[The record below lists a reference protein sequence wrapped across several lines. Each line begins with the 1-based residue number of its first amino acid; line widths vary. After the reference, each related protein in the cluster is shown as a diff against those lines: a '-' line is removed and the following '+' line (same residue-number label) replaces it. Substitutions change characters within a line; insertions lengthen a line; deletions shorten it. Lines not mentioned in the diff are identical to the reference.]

1 MDGDGYLPVRAT
13 VHLQGLQVGETALVD
28 PKRPYIAEL
37 LDASFLVPVES
48 SADGVDLLAVAAATP
63 RVHDVD
69 G

>member
-13 VHLQGLQVGETALVD
+13 VHLSGLPVGETALVD

-37 LDASFLVPVES
+37 LDAAFLVPLES
-48 SADGVDLLAVAAATP
+48 STHGASSPDAVAATP
-63 RVHDVD
+63 REHDVD